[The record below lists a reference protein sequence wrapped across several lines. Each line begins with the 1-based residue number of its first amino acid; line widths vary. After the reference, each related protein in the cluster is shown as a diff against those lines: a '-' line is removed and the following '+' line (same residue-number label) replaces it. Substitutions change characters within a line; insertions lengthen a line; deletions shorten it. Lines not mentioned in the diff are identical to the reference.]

1 MNPAAAN
8 SLRARLEI
16 ALWRNGYAW
25 VLATALIAAGVAA
38 YLAALGPSQQTLAS
52 LQAELGQTRQRAAA
66 ASANGSDVPAPQ
78 SEPRRLLALHAVLRQ
93 SAESSEV
100 VRKMAALA
108 EAEQIRLAQSDY
120 QRQLHSGIQVSQVLI
135 TQPVRATYPQLRRY
149 IESVLRTVPNISLDQ
164 IAARRENVG
173 QTQVE
178 ARLKWSLWI
187 QPAAAAPAATRQ
199 EPKP

>member
-1 MNPAAAN
+1 MNPLAAN
-8 SLRARLEI
+8 SSRARLEI

-25 VLATALIAAGVAA
+25 VLGTALIAAGAAA
-38 YLAALGPSQQTLAS
+38 YLAVLRPSQQTLAS
-52 LQAELGQTRQRAAA
+52 LQAELAQAQQRAAA
-66 ASANGSDVPAPQ
+66 ASAQGSQVPAAQ
-78 SEPRRLLALHAVLRQ
+78 SEPQRLHALHAVLRQ
-93 SAESSEV
+93 SDASSKV

-120 QRQLHSGIQVSQVLI
+120 QRQLHSGIQVSQVQI

-149 IESVLRTVPNISLDQ
+149 IEAVLRTVPNISLDQ

-178 ARLKWSLWI
+178 ARLKWSLWT
-187 QPAAAAPAATRQ
+187 QSAAAAPTAMRQ